1 MKTDMYVL
9 KTSFSLIVQFK
20 SSMKD
25 SNTDVLLMYKGL
37 LLTGKS
43 DKTRFIDEMGRKN
56 KWQGLIIPNDKP
68 LLFSIFNPNW
78 HQLRKQEKCS
88 PLAPPRSKFYKT
100 Q

>member
-1 MKTDMYVL
+1 MKIGMYVL
-9 KTSFSLIVQFK
+9 KTSFSLTVQFK
-20 SSMKD
+20 FSMKD

-68 LLFSIFNPNW
+68 LLFSIFRRLVKY
-78 HQLRKQEKCS
+78 HHKGGG
-88 PLAPPRSKFYKT
+88 F
-100 Q
+100 

>member
-1 MKTDMYVL
+1 MKIDMYVL
-9 KTSFSLIVQFK
+9 KTLLSSVQFK
-20 SSMKD
+20 SFMKD

-68 LLFSIFNPNW
+68 LWFSIFKRLVKY
-78 HQLRKQEKCS
+78 HHKGGG
-88 PLAPPRSKFYKT
+88 F
-100 Q
+100 